1 MTPNLKVMKG
11 ALLFLGRGNE
21 ISRVWQ
27 WSTKRGL
34 VESQG
39 WGGEILKEVSGIP
52 SVGLF
57 KISQGWGS
65 GIPRDGNAI
74 PRVGGGRIHRMK

>member
-1 MTPNLKVMKG
+1 M
-11 ALLFLGRGNE
+11 
-21 ISRVWQ
+21 
-27 WSTKRGL
+27 
-34 VESQG
+34 ESQG